1 MQQRH
6 HWTDA
11 EIDKLRSLAGNR
23 SRDEIAQE
31 LGRPR
36 GSVSHKA
43 HNLKLSLGYHRRRK
57 KPASTDPGPAG
68 MDLGSNS

>member
-1 MQQRH
+1 MRQRH
-6 HWTDA
+6 PWTDA
-11 EIDKLRSLAGNR
+11 EIKKLRSMAGNR
-23 SRDEIAQE
+23 SLDEIAQG

-43 HNLKLSLGYHRRRK
+43 HNLKLSLGYHRRRQT
-57 KPASTDPGPAG
+57 PASTDAGPAG